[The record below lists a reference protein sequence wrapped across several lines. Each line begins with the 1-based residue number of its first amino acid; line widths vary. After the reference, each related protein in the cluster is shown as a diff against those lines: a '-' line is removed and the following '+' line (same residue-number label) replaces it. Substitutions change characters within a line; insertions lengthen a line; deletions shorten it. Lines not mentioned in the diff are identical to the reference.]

1 MNPSSPLPAHPS
13 PTVKATFSP
22 PAKRTHEFA
31 SSDASVP
38 RDRFPDA
45 QRDIPAGWS
54 SC

>member
-13 PTVKATFSP
+13 PTVNATFSP

-31 SSDASVP
+31 SSDASASRYP
-38 RDRFPDA
+38 FRDA
-45 QRDIPAGWS
+45 QRDIPAGRS